1 MEEKDGDINNDID
14 EAIMTAYPPSA
25 YENFSLSFS

>member
-1 MEEKDGDINNDID
+1 MEEKEGDIVDID
-14 EAIMTAYPPSA
+14 EAIMTAYPPAA